1 MALDLAQKTYI
12 EARLA
17 NEGPS
22 LTLAYIF
29 WLALGLFSAHRF
41 YLGRPLSAVLQ
52 IMSYLLVVGIV
63 WLVIDV
69 FLVHG
74 LVRERQE
81 EVRRRIA
88 AELEPAGTAAM
99 RAP

>member
-22 LTLAYIF
+22 MALAYIF
-29 WLALGLFSAHRF
+29 WLALGLVSAHRF
-41 YLGRPLSAVLQ
+41 YLGRPGSAVLQ
-52 IMSYLLVVGIV
+52 IISYLLVIGVV
-63 WLVIDV
+63 WFLIDV
-69 FLVHG
+69 YLVHG
-74 LVRERQE
+74 LVRQKQE

-88 AELEPAGTAAM
+88 MELVAGGTQSVTPA
-99 RAP
+99 